1 MSNYTIAIIVILFL
15 CIIMYEAFH
24 GYFFNVQKRGCVT
37 CESFYVNPMF
47 SDADKASLLM
57 NNIDQK
63 IQRLITHLTTK
74 YPNDERTY
82 LLRKNYEKNN
92 IYEISPNNITG
103 QTSFLRNKSILVL
116 CLRRKD
122 NGQLHDEN
130 TMMYVILHELAHMV
144 NTEWGHEQDFW
155 DKFHFL
161 LQESATIGVYIPE
174 DYAKKP
180 VKYCGLDIKYS
191 PLFETKKY

>member
-1 MSNYTIAIIVILFL
+1 MDYFLAIVVVVLICIFL
-15 CIIMYEAFH
+15 YEAKH
-24 GYFFNVQKRGCVT
+24 GYFFNQKRKGCGT
-37 CESFYVNPMF
+37 CEAFNVNPMYD
-47 SDADKASLLM
+47 DADKASLLM
-57 NNIDQK
+57 DKVDKNIQK
-63 IQRLITHLTTK
+63 LIIHLSRK
-74 YPNDERTY
+74 YPDDERAY

-116 CLRRKD
+116 CMRRKD
-122 NGQLHDEN
+122 NGQLHDQN

-161 LQESATIGVYIPE
+161 LQEAADIGVYVPE
-174 DYAKKP
+174 DYSKKP

-191 PLFETKKY
+191 PLFESEKK